1 MVLAF
6 DIVLAGCFVPLV
18 MGTFWKKS
26 TSAAAV
32 ASIVVGS
39 TLRMIL
45 YFTLSTASP
54 DSPYFVY
61 LGLDTIIPPI
71 VSFVVFVVV
80 SLATYKRS
88 PSRHDVI
95 YLIPSEE
102 DVVTG
107 ADVSK
112 WVNPIDVRKV
122 TSRR

>member
-1 MVLAF
+1 
-6 DIVLAGCFVPLV
+6 
-18 MGTFWKKS
+18 
-26 TSAAAV
+26 
-32 ASIVVGS
+32 VGS

-71 VSFVVFVVV
+71 VSFVVFVGV

-112 WVNPIDVRKV
+112 WVNPIDIRKV
-122 TSRR
+122 TSKR